1 MTTNIVTKQRLDPE
15 TLVAR
20 MIAELQANPEAQRLL
35 LRALLTNEFL
45 GMPARLERVER
56 DVAEMKADV
65 KRVQANMKRVE
76 ANVKRVEADVA
87 ELKTVTHTLSND
99 VGELKGHVLE
109 LRFHGKMGSLICQ
122 ALGLRRP
129 QILQGALLTTGAEFG
144 EAIAAAADDGRISDD
159 REERIL
165 ATDAILRAQRRSDRT
180 PVWVAVEVSHRVDEH
195 DVDRARASADTL
207 ATVFGEEAV
216 AVVAG
221 CRIDSTDRSRAAAAD
236 VRYVEVPGC

>member
-129 QILQGALLTTGAEFG
+129 QILQGALLTTGTEFG

>member
-65 KRVQANMKRVE
+65 KRVQAN
-76 ANVKRVEADVA
+76 VKRVEADVA

-129 QILQGALLTTGAEFG
+129 QILQGALLTTGTEFG

-221 CRIDSTDRSRAAAAD
+221 CRIDSTDRSRAVAAD
-236 VRYVEVPGC
+236 VRYVEVPG